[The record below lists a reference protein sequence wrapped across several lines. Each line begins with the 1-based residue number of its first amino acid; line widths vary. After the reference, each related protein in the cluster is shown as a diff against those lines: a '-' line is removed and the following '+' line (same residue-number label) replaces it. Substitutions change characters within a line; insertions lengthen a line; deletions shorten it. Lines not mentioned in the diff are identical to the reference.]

1 MQIAFVWQCGKSYIY
16 LRFLHQCLHRF
27 GSVPDAFLV
36 SGKGGERGK
45 LCGTVLHRHP
55 RMPRRN
61 VMRMVYDAL
70 IIRCVWFLVSCCRLI
85 LHSCKSF
92 FSLLWGIRWGA
103 ACPWHH
109 FVLLLIRGAAHSWW
123 PPICLFRSLAVAPSS
138 KSSALRMMFLP
149 KFFFIFSTASCMRRS
164 LASSR
169 SSSACRRRRA
179 S

>member
-92 FSLLWGIRWGA
+92 FLYCGV
-103 ACPWHH
+103 
-109 FVLLLIRGAAHSWW
+109 FVGVPLVRGTTSSYCLFAVPLIRGG
-123 PPICLFRSLAVAPSS
+123 LQ
-138 KSSALRMMFLP
+138 
-149 KFFFIFSTASCMRRS
+149 
-164 LASSR
+164 
-169 SSSACRRRRA
+169 SACSAPLPSRPLQSRA
-179 S
+179 P